1 MIVIAKRVGRLAN
14 RMLLFSHL
22 IAAGREHGFSVLNP
36 AFEQYASYFPST
48 SRNLVPRFP
57 PGRPLLAAPGVVRK
71 VSYRAAYAGAEVV
84 WRLQQRGRDV
94 GMIRLTRDQELD
106 LNSDFFVGMAR
117 RHRVL
122 FIQDWFF
129 RNQENVARHA
139 GLLRSYF
146 TPHRR
151 MLERARAAVEPARE
165 RGRLVIGVHIRRG
178 DYASFK
184 EGRFLF
190 SHDTYREA
198 MERARA
204 AHADRDVAFL
214 VCADEPQPPEAFAG
228 LEVIEAP
235 GDELEDLYALAS
247 CDRLI
252 GPPSTYNR
260 WASFWGEV
268 PLVQIRDPGQPL
280 EAEMFHVAHGL
291 QWEPL
296 GTAPA
301 A

>member
-22 IAAGREHGFSVLNP
+22 IAAAQEHGFSVMNP
-36 AFEQYASYFPST
+36 AFEHYARYFPST

-57 PGRPLLAAPGVVRK
+57 PGRPLLGAPGVVRK
-71 VSYRAAYAGAEVV
+71 VSYRAVHAGAEVA
-84 WRLQQRGRDV
+84 WHLQQRGRDV
-94 GMIRLTRDQELD
+94 GLIRLTRAEELD
-106 LNSDFFVGMAR
+106 LNSDFFIGMAR

-122 FIQDWFF
+122 LIQDWFF

-139 GLLRSYF
+139 DLLRSYF

-151 MLERARAAVEPARE
+151 RLERARAAVEPARE
-165 RGRLVIGVHIRRG
+165 RGRLVIGVHVRRG
-178 DYASFK
+178 DYAGFK
-184 EGRFLF
+184 DGRFLF
-190 SHDTYREA
+190 SHDTYLKT

-214 VCADEPQPPEAFAG
+214 VCSDEPFHPEAFAG
-228 LEVIEAP
+228 LELVEAP
-235 GDELEDLYALAS
+235 GHELEDLYALAS

-268 PLVQIRDPGQPL
+268 PLVQIR
-280 EAEMFHVAHGL
+280 EAGEPIAPEMFQVAHDL
-291 QWEPL
+291 QWDPI
-296 GTAPA
+296 GTAHRA
-301 A
+301 